1 MQFEN
6 QFSVNAPIADVWAVL
21 LDVERVAPCLP
32 GAKVIEQT
40 GDDAYVVGMRVKVGP
55 ITMEYKGNVEI
66 VEKDEAAHRA
76 VLSGSGREVRGQGA
90 AEATAEMTLTD
101 EGGATVATVKTD
113 VKLSGRMASMGQGVI
128 ADVSKKLVNTFSEN
142 LQAMMAPAAVGAVAA
157 AEPEATAS
165 PAALTTPAA
174 PGPALADGAAAG
186 PGATATPPA
195 VVPAPVAA
203 AAPRPADDTSL
214 PLMSIAGAVLMGRLR
229 KPQVAV
235 PLVIVVIALGVLI
248 FWLVRH

>member
-165 PAALTTPAA
+165 PAAVTTPAA

-214 PLMSIAGAVLMGRLR
+214 PLMSIAGVVLMGRLR

>member
-165 PAALTTPAA
+165 PAVVTTPAA

-214 PLMSIAGAVLMGRLR
+214 PLMSIAGVVLMGRLR